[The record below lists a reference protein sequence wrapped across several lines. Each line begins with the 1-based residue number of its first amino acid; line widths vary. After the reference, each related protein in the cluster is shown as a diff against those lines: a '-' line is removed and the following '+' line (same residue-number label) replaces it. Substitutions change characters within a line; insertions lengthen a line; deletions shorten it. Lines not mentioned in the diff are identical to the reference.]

1 MKLPFW
7 LSHQQ
12 QHLDAELQSHL
23 QMAIQDRIARGET
36 PEQAEA
42 RARSEFGNE
51 SLVKDVTRQTW
62 GWTWFTDS
70 LQDVH
75 YGLRML
81 RKNPGFTVVAVLTL
95 GLAIGANT
103 AVFTVLNT
111 IFLHSL
117 SVYEQS
123 HLVTVKM
130 VSSSKSDHSDGLLP
144 ISFLNLK
151 DLQDQNRVFSGLAG
165 YSLPCSLTLWQGR
178 SSQRVF
184 AEIVTGN

>member
-1 MKLPFW
+1 MKLPLW
-7 LSHQQ
+7 RRHQQ
-12 QHLDAELQSHL
+12 EDLDAELQSHL
-23 QMAIQDRIARGET
+23 QMAIQDRIERGET
-36 PEQAEA
+36 PEQAET
-42 RARSEFGNE
+42 RALSEFGNQ

-62 GWTWFTDS
+62 GWTWFSDW

-81 RKNPGFTVVAVLTL
+81 RKYLGFTVVAVLTL
-95 GLAIGANT
+95 ALAIGANT

-117 SVYEQS
+117 PVHDQS
-123 HLVTVKM
+123 HLVAVKM
-130 VSSSKSDHSDGLLP
+130 TSTSRSERPERLLP

-151 DLQDQNRVFSGLAG
+151 DLQDQNRVFSVLAG
-165 YSLPCSLTLWQGR
+165 YSLPCSVTLWQGR

-184 AEIVTGN
+184 AE